1 MGKITSRV
9 ALLAAMVLSLLA
21 LPVPVASAQ
30 AFDLTVLPAKNEIT
44 AEPGSVREFT
54 ITVRNHVPEAMD
66 LKIYPMDYYI
76 TPDNQFV
83 FEEPGHY
90 TYSCVTWL
98 RFDRDVLSMRPNSEA
113 QVPVRVE
120 VPPDAE
126 PGGHFAVV
134 FFEKVLTPEEIATGA
149 QLAPRVGALVLL
161 TVPGEIVREA
171 VIRSFSVES
180 DFFSLWGPSEQK
192 KEGFPVRSLRY
203 RLEVENPGNVHVT
216 VRAFLGYR
224 PSFGFGRGE
233 VELGEM
239 TILPGTVRYFEGYL
253 PNPPRLRGVQG
264 RGPHPVRQG
273 HIHLRHREEVHRGL
287 LGGARALDID
297 PRCPRRGA
305 LSPRP
310 LAQGEGALEVEAG
323 EEVTAVGFPGRP
335 PAGDRLPELGTGQ
348 ASS

>member
-1 MGKITSRV
+1 MGKRMTRV
-9 ALLAAMVLSLLA
+9 ALLAAMLLSLLA
-21 LPVPVASAQ
+21 YPVPVASAQ

-44 AEPGSVREFT
+44 AEPGSAREFT

-90 TYSCVTWL
+90 TYSCATWL

-253 PNPPRLRGVQG
+253 PNPPAFGVYRAEARIQYGKDIFTFDTEKRSTAGFWVVPVLWILILAALAAGLYRLARWLKGKVPWRLR
-264 RGPHPVRQG
+264 
-273 HIHLRHREEVHRGL
+273 
-287 LGGARALDID
+287 
-297 PRCPRRGA
+297 
-305 LSPRP
+305 
-310 LAQGEGALEVEAG
+310 LE
-323 EEVTAVGFPGRP
+323 RK
-335 PAGDRLPELGTGQ
+335 
-348 ASS
+348 